1 MLKSIKRRLLK
12 KFINMSNVT
21 EIKETNLKSKR

>member
-12 KFINMSNVT
+12 KFINMSSVT